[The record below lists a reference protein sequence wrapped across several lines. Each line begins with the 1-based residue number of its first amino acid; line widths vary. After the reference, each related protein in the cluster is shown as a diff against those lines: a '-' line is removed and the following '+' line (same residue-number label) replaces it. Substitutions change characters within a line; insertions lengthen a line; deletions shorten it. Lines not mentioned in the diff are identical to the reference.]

1 MKLADNS
8 SMFPIIMIS
17 VRNEFLFYHEK
28 LFTCIRNSPLSTMKD
43 FPNKMEIASSV
54 SFKDVDNRNVITTV
68 EQVKIE
74 RIELHFELI
83 LIDMEDNDQW
93 QIKSKGISQLTFND
107 LLALTEI
114 EHKTSNIENKR
125 IFEKERKFNMSFLLH
140 LRFFLFFLSSLLPA
154 SFYL

>member
-1 MKLADNS
+1 
-8 SMFPIIMIS
+8 
-17 VRNEFLFYHEK
+17 
-28 LFTCIRNSPLSTMKD
+28 MKD

-140 LRFFLFFLSSLLPA
+140 LRFFLFFELFTSSIILSLSD
-154 SFYL
+154 FYLCRYLFKMKISSME

>member
-1 MKLADNS
+1 
-8 SMFPIIMIS
+8 
-17 VRNEFLFYHEK
+17 
-28 LFTCIRNSPLSTMKD
+28 MKD

-93 QIKSKGISQLTFND
+93 QIKSKGRSQLTFND
-107 LLALTEI
+107 LLALTEN

-140 LRFFLFFLSSLLPA
+140 LRFFLFFWALYFQHHLISEWFLSL
-154 SFYL
+154 